1 MGCTYNTKYDF
12 LDFIVPTNLLGMESN
27 ILSYEILDNLYTD
40 KDGNLL
46 AYQMIEPVESPLFN
60 TCNKVMNWYTSLNG
74 SPKHNSHYNYLIV
87 KHTIASSTTNLDAE
101 IVAQY
106 GEIIS
111 TEEYKMFD
119 KQNKVWK

>member
-1 MGCTYNTKYDF
+1 MENDNLTPDV
-12 LDFIVPTNLLGMESN
+12 LDT
-27 ILSYEILDNLYTD
+27 LYTD
-40 KDGNLL
+40 KEGNLL
-46 AYQMIEPVESPLFN
+46 AYQMVEPVESPVFN

-74 SPKHNSHYNYLIV
+74 SPKHNSQYNYLIV
-87 KHTIASSTTNLDAE
+87 RHTIASKTTNLDAE